1 MKGILILMP
10 LAVISLV
17 LYISQSDVNRASLE
31 LEREKQRLERMVFDK
46 EFNEFWDSKK
56 NNLNGEIDRQ
66 REKIESLERKS
77 EQASKNLDSVHQVI
91 SDEMKESSN
100 SSGLVDFE
108 NAVAKE
114 KNK

>member
-31 LEREKQRLERMVFDK
+31 LEKEKQRLERMVFDK

-66 REKIESLERKS
+66 REKIESLERKN

-108 NAVAKE
+108 NAVEKE

>member
-1 MKGILILMP
+1 MP

-31 LEREKQRLERMVFDK
+31 LEKEKQRLERMVFDK

-56 NNLNGEIDRQ
+56 NHLNGEIDRQ
-66 REKIESLERKS
+66 REKIESLERKN

-91 SDEMKESSN
+91 SDEMKEGSK

-114 KNK
+114 KSK

>member
-66 REKIESLERKS
+66 REKIESLERKN
-77 EQASKNLDSVHQVI
+77 EQASKNLESVHQVI

-100 SSGLVDFE
+100 NSGLVDFE

>member
-31 LEREKQRLERMVFDK
+31 LEKEKQRLERMVFDK

-66 REKIESLERKS
+66 REKIESLERKN

-108 NAVAKE
+108 NAVANE